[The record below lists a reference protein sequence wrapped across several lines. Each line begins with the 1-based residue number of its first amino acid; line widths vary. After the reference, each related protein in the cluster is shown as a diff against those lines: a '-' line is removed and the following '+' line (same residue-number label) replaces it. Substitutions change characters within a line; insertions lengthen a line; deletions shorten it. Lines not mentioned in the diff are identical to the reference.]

1 MDFSHIIVVAGHYGC
16 GKTNLSINLAHHLA
30 QQGEAVTLV
39 DLDLVNPYFRSSDYQ
54 EEMEERGIHV
64 ISPLYASTNLDIPA
78 LSPEINS
85 VFVKPE
91 GHVIFDV
98 GGDDAGAAA
107 LGRFAAKIRES
118 GPYEM
123 LYVINR
129 YRVLTSS
136 AAEAAAILPEIEAS
150 SRLKATG
157 IVNNSHLLQDTGQ
170 FTFFSQILYTQGF
183 QHLGIRTV
191 RQCLFGSRTD
201 RFQLF
206 LHNIVPFF
214 RRFCG
219 HLALWQ
225 YRTKSPDALCAVLPY
240 GKHIS
245 KKPCPVKTGQG
256 SRLFKT
262 THFQRAV
269 TLLSLMRTPH
279 LHLL

>member
-39 DLDLVNPYFRSSDYQ
+39 DLDLVNPYFRSSDYR

-91 GHVIFDV
+91 GHVIIDV

-157 IVNNSHLLQDTGQ
+157 IVNNSHLLQDT
-170 FTFFSQILYTQGF
+170 
-183 QHLGIRTV
+183 TV
-191 RQCLFGSRTD
+191 QQVLDS
-201 RFQLF
+201 
-206 LHNIVPFF
+206 VPFANEVAEETGLPI
-214 RRFCG
+214 RFTSVLTSIAG
-219 HLALWQ
+219 GIGDQVGAVFPVDLVVKPLWEQ
-225 YRTKSPDALCAVLPY
+225 EKE
-240 GKHIS
+240 
-245 KKPCPVKTGQG
+245 
-256 SRLFKT
+256 
-262 THFQRAV
+262 
-269 TLLSLMRTPH
+269 
-279 LHLL
+279 

>member
-1 MDFSHIIVVAGHYGC
+1 MIRRQVQGFKVVVVVFHFRTVCHRKAHAEEDFPNLVFHDGQRVHAAHFLLFAGESNIQCFCLQLVCQHCLRQLLLLVCQCRFNICTHLIGKLSHCRTFLC
-16 GKTNLSINLAHHLA
+16 GQL
-30 QQGEAVTLV
+30 
-39 DLDLVNPYFRSSDYQ
+39 
-54 EEMEERGIHV
+54 
-64 ISPLYASTNLDIPA
+64 
-78 LSPEINS
+78 
-85 VFVKPE
+85 
-91 GHVIFDV
+91 
-98 GGDDAGAAA
+98 
-107 LGRFAAKIRES
+107 
-118 GPYEM
+118 
-123 LYVINR
+123 
-129 YRVLTSS
+129 
-136 AAEAAAILPEIEAS
+136 
-150 SRLKATG
+150 
-157 IVNNSHLLQDTGQ
+157 SHLLQDTGQ